1 MEKNSLTFDMPEP
14 LGFFID
20 FAVIQL
26 IQPGKM
32 EKKDF
37 IKKIS
42 VLPQPVLKDDLKEN
56 SLHALIVCADA

>member
-37 IKKIS
+37 IKKNQCS
-42 VLPQPVLKDDLKEN
+42 AAACVEG
-56 SLHALIVCADA
+56 